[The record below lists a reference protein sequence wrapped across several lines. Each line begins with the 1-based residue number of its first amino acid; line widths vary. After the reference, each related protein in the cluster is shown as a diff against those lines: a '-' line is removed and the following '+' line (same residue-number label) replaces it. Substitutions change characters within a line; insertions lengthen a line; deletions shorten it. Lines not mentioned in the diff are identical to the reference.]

1 MADALT
7 HLLLTTLGEVA
18 GASAEGW
25 LDGRVGGHPVCE
37 GVFAVLDDT
46 VEYSVRKEPC
56 REPKLDLRLTGLIP
70 VIGFTGLAWGD
81 WSIINKLQKM
91 LSETSNDGKLLAVL
105 LDGIKLVSES
115 CL

>member
-7 HLLLTTLGEVA
+7 HLLMTTLGKVASA
-18 GASAEGW
+18 GAERW
-25 LDGRVGGHPVCE
+25 LDGCVGSNPICK

-46 VEYSVRKEPC
+46 VEHNIRRSRA
-56 REPKLDLRLTGLIP
+56 REVGLGLRLAGLIS
-70 VIGFTGLAWGD
+70 VIGFTGLAWSD
-81 WSIINKLQKM
+81 WGIVYQLQKM
-91 LSETSNDGKLLAVL
+91 LSETGNNGKLLAVL